1 MNSIWNLSRLPKL
14 MEYCQMLIKGKIMI
28 NSFSVKRQEI
38 FKIKKIMITGQMKT
52 NLLRAE
58 LEIMTSN
65 SKL

>member
-1 MNSIWNLSRLPKL
+1 

-28 NSFSVKRQEI
+28 NSFSDKRQEI